1 MDAMYFQTF
10 ETMMLHEETM
20 LLTLDHRTDVNLINK
35 KKIKQNLKSQTRN
48 RVNTLK
54 NGASENQVLNERLQ
68 KVNP

>member
-1 MDAMYFQTF
+1 
-10 ETMMLHEETM
+10 MMLHEETM

>member
-1 MDAMYFQTF
+1 MYFQTF